1 MKKKKNKNNS
11 ILNALEMEEKF
22 IIYQVYKPE
31 EHRPGKKVFEPS
43 RVASPYFGSQ
53 VVDRQTYTDNSGS
66 MDIDLGYDYL
76 RPEEDKH
83 ISKEEIIEKY
93 GSEYYEFDVL
103 DNKKI
108 IELAGGGYEDRAQE
122 TKKELDEIKKKR
134 EEDFKRY
141 PEISFVEDADDV
153 VNEPVDGI
161 KIPDNFDVPDYKD
174 PNAELGIRISVDND
188 DFYEHNSYDEN
199 MPKPSQANI
208 PSFLNEVE
216 EKPEL
221 KFDNPID
228 DSDLIFDD
236 IPDMDAPEITF
247 EDEIVIEDE
256 YSNPA
261 VDKNISIE
269 EAIRQAQQNYGE
281 TTPKAPK
288 LEPKAPPK
296 LEPKKPEPPKPQ
308 VVINKYA
315 NYEIPYK
322 SLFPKNTNAIDE
334 HPAWLEEKKEI
345 INETFK
351 AFGIDGEVI
360 SYTKGPAFTLYEIML
375 SPGVNVK
382 KINQIYDNLQ
392 MNLQAT
398 SIRIQSPIPG
408 KNTIGIEAPN
418 DVADVVKFG
427 DIIDEAFMN
436 DGKPLKV
443 ALGKNID
450 GSPVY
455 QDITDMPHCL
465 IAGAT
470 QSGKSVS
477 INTILVSLLAKNS
490 PETLKLI
497 LVDPKRVEL
506 AFYNN
511 LPHLATPVISDPVEA
526 TEALKWACEEMERR
540 YDIFSRNRA
549 KKITDYYDKRKENPS
564 LPPMPYIVIVVDEFN
579 DLVMQCGNEVNDCI
593 VRLAQKARACG
604 MHIILATQRPT
615 VKVVNGTIKA
625 NVPCRI
631 AFRVASQVDSQ
642 TILDEIGA
650 ESLLGRGDMIIKN
663 TGNPLRAQGAY
674 ISDSEIEGLCQY
686 ITDRYDPDFI
696 FTHEDLRNSINK
708 NLGGGVGGKDAS
720 NENDELLYS
729 IAVYCVENNVCSIN
743 SIQSQFALGFNRAS
757 RIVTLLENKKIVS
770 PKNGTKPRD
779 ILVDLY
785 QLNQIFGVDE

>member
-1 MKKKKNKNNS
+1 MKKKKKNNS
-11 ILNALEMEEKF
+11 IQSMLEDEEKF
-22 IIYQVYKPE
+22 IIYQIYKPQ
-31 EHRPGKKVFEPS
+31 EHRFGKKVFEPS
-43 RVASPYFGSQ
+43 KVASPYFGSQ
-53 VVDRQTYTDNSGS
+53 VVDRKAFTDNSGT
-66 MDIDLGYDYL
+66 MDVDLGYDYL
-76 RPEEDKH
+76 RPEDIKH
-83 ISKEEIIEKY
+83 YTKEEIIAKY
-93 GSEYYEFDVL
+93 GSEYYEFNVL
-103 DNKKI
+103 NNKKI
-108 IELAGGGYEDRAQE
+108 IEYAGGGYEENATE
-122 TKKELDEIKKKR
+122 TNKELEEIRRKRDEDSKK
-134 EEDFKRY
+134 Y
-141 PEISFVEDADDV
+141 PDISFVEDAIDV

-161 KIPDNFDVPDYKD
+161 KIPDNFDENIDD
-174 PNAELGIRISVDND
+174 LDQLLGIRIGVDNETD
-188 DFYEHNSYDEN
+188 YYEHNSYDEN
-199 MPKPSQANI
+199 MPKPTQANI
-208 PSFLNEVE
+208 PSFLNEVS

-221 KFDNPID
+221 KFDNPIGD
-228 DSDLIFDD
+228 DDLSFDD
-236 IPDMDAPEITF
+236 IPNMEAPEITF
-247 EDEIVIEDE
+247 EDEIVVEE

-261 VDKNISIE
+261 VDKNLTIE
-269 EAIRQAQQNYGE
+269 EAIKQAQENYGIKE
-281 TTPKAPK
+281 PSNEVPKEAP
-288 LEPKAPPK
+288 AH
-296 LEPKKPEPPKPQ
+296 KPENKEE
-308 VVINKYA
+308 VEISFNKYD
-315 NYEIPYK
+315 NYEIPYA
-322 SLFPKNTNAIDE
+322 SLFPKNTKVIDE

-382 KINQIYDNLQ
+382 KVNQIYDNLQ

-427 DIIDEAFMN
+427 DIIDEKFMN
-436 DGKPLKV
+436 DGKPLRV

-490 PETLKLI
+490 PDTLKLI

-540 YDIFSRNRA
+540 YDVFARNRA
-549 KKITDYYDKRKENPS
+549 KKITDYYEKRKQNPT

-579 DLVMQCGNEVNDCI
+579 DLVMQCGNEVNECI

-615 VKVVNGTIKA
+615 VSVVNGTIKA

-674 ISDSEIEGLCQY
+674 LPDEEIEAICQY

-696 FTHEDLRNSINK
+696 FTHEDLRNSIIK
-708 NLGGGVGGKDAS
+708 SQGGIGGGKDAQG
-720 NENDELLYS
+720 ENDELLYS

-743 SIQSQFALGFNRAS
+743 SIQAQFALGFNRAS
-757 RIVTLLENKKIVS
+757 RIVTLLENMKIVS

-785 QLNQIFGVDE
+785 QLNKIFGVDE